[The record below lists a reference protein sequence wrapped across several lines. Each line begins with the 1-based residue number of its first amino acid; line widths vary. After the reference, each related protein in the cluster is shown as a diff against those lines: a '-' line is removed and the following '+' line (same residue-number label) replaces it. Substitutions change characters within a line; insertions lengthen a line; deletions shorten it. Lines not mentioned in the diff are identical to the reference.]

1 MGEIWA
7 TDLPRS
13 AFVDF
18 TLQILKS
25 VLDCLLRFVHK
36 ACHISEGYVGHL
48 HLGSVE
54 DVVLVGQGDIS
65 LPGRPL
71 YGLTFLTPFL
81 LPDVT
86 IRMSNVVLD
95 NLLVRGALQHVAVEH
110 VGLIPG
116 VGGDNEDGMEATEE
130 DGFKP
135 PGLHLAL
142 SQAPAPHTLL
152 TPGPVRY
159 HCAVRRPTARA
170 PLVHPQ
176 VQGRHQAGGDGGG
189 PIFFVAQVRAVGW

>member
-116 VGGDNEDGMEATEE
+116 VGGTEKYGMEATEE

>member
-1 MGEIWA
+1 MTSGIWA
-7 TDLPRS
+7 TPHLTRP

-25 VLDCLLRFVHK
+25 VLDCLLCFVYK
-36 ACHISEGYVGHL
+36 ARHISEGYVRNL
-48 HLGSVE
+48 HLWPVE
-54 DVVLVGQGDIS
+54 DVILVGQGDIGF
-65 LPGRPL
+65 PGRPL
-71 YGLTFLTPFL
+71 YGLTFLTSSL

-86 IRMSNVVLD
+86 MRMSNVVLD
-95 NLLVRGALQHVAVEH
+95 DVLVRGALQHVAVEH

-116 VGGDNEDGMEATEE
+116 VSDNADGMEATEE

-142 SQAPAPHTLL
+142 SLPAPLHTLL

-159 HCAVRRPTARA
+159 HCAPTAGPQRA
-170 PLVHPQ
+170 PH
-176 VQGRHQAGGDGGG
+176 
-189 PIFFVAQVRAVGW
+189 